1 MIGYAVTDF
10 HKNIVIEDEPLV
22 FDYIDEAREICNQM
36 DGTCVQKIQYVKGKP
51 VRMLEIDIVNDG
63 C

>member
-1 MIGYAVTDF
+1 MNLRSDIMIGYAVTDF

-36 DGTCVQKIQYVKGKP
+36 DGTCV
-51 VRMLEIDIVNDG
+51 
-63 C
+63 